1 MRRSR
6 LPIRRTARRDPLT
19 WFLTGTALTLW
30 LFRKFI
36 SRKLAPFFP
45 DRTTRHRFL
54 AMVIIAFAIVAVVR
68 LVALYAKG

>member
-1 MRRSR
+1 M
-6 LPIRRTARRDPLT
+6 T
-19 WFLTGTALTLW
+19 WFLTGTAVTLW

-36 SRKLAPFFP
+36 PRKLAPYFP

-54 AMVIIAFAIVAVVR
+54 AMVITAFAIVAVVR

>member
-1 MRRSR
+1 M
-6 LPIRRTARRDPLT
+6 T

-68 LVALYAKG
+68 LVARYTNG